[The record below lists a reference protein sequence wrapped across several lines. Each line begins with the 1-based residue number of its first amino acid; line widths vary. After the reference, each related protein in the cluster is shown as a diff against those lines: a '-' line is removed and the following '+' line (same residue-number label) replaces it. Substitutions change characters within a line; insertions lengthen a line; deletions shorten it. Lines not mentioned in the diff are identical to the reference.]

1 MKHVSQ
7 PLTDP
12 QFVQNPYGFYDAAR
26 AHGPV
31 VFWTEY
37 GLTALM
43 GYAEVTA
50 ALRDRRMGR
59 VPPDGLPGFSPD
71 MSDFARAEAFSLLN
85 LEGDRHARL
94 RSHVLRA
101 FTSRRVAALAPEIK
115 ALCES
120 LIDAFPKE
128 TSFDLVAAYAAR
140 VPVIVI
146 ARLLGV
152 PETACAQ
159 LLSWS
164 HAMVAMYRP
173 SVSAED
179 ARAANDAS
187 REFSDWLGRV
197 MDTKRSNGKDDLLS
211 ALLDAETQGALT
223 RDECLATV
231 ILLLNAG
238 HEATVHS
245 LGNAVVRLLSEG
257 HADSLTA
264 PQQIAATVEECLRI
278 DPPLHVFARYVLEP
292 LEIGGHA
299 FEPGDEVLCMLG
311 AANRDPSAFDA
322 PDRFRPGRTGP
333 TLTSFGAGVQFCLGA
348 PLARLELQIALQVL
362 FERCPDLN
370 LSMPAELADIYHF
383 HGHARLMV
391 TCGS

>member
-7 PLTDP
+7 PFTDP
-12 QFVQNPYGFYDAAR
+12 EFIQDPYAFYAKAR
-26 AHGPV
+26 GHGPV
-31 VFWTEY
+31 VFWADY
-37 GLTALM
+37 GLPVLM

-59 VPPDGLPGFSPD
+59 VPPNGLPGFPPEL
-71 MSDFARAEAFSLLN
+71 SDFARTEAHSLLN

-101 FTSRRVAALAPEIK
+101 FTSRRVAALAPEIRG
-115 ALCES
+115 LCNG
-120 LIDAFPKE
+120 LIDAFPE
-128 TSFDLVAAYAAR
+128 RAPFDLVAMYAAQ

-152 PETACAQ
+152 PESACAQ

-173 SVSAED
+173 QISPED

-187 REFSDWLGRV
+187 RDFAEWLGHV
-197 MDTKRSNGKDDLLS
+197 MDTKRSAIDDDLLS
-211 ALLDAETQGALT
+211 ALLDAETHGALS

-245 LGNAVVRLLSEG
+245 LGNAVVRLLAQEN
-257 HADSLTA
+257 ALALTE
-264 PQQIAATVEECLRI
+264 PEQIAATVEECLRI
-278 DPPLHVFARYVLEP
+278 DPPLHVFARYILEP
-292 LEIGGHA
+292 LEIGGKA
-299 FEPGDEVLCMLG
+299 FQPGDELLCMLG
-311 AANRDPSAFDA
+311 AANRDPAVFDD

-333 TLTSFGAGVQFCLGA
+333 TLTSFGAGVHFCLGA

-362 FERCPDLN
+362 FERCPN
-370 LSMPAELADIYHF
+370 LRLTKPAKLADIYHF

-391 TCGS
+391 TCDG